1 MKKVR
6 ICKTC
11 NKEFIPRTGRHIYC
25 AEDCIQSG
33 YKRTTVSFS
42 DNPTRICKRC
52 NEEKHFKEFRKL
64 QKKKRTGWTAKDGS
78 QRTSHCKICE
88 RINAADRYRK
98 NGIHQR
104 YNSLR
109 NTAKKKNIVFEISKE
124 YLAKLFEEAPDKCPI
139 FGTEFGIVKYSPGNK
154 DNIGDFRNNSYSI
167 DRIVPELGYIEGNL
181 IIVSDLANRIK
192 NNATPDQIIQVGKFY
207 KKLQE
212 K

>member
-42 DNPTRICKRC
+42 DNPARICPSC
-52 NEEKHFKEFRKL
+52 NKEKHFKEFRKL
-64 QKKKRTGWTAKDGS
+64 KKDRGWVAQDRS
-78 QRTSHCKICE
+78 RRYTSCKICE
-88 RINAADRYRK
+88 RVTASERYRI

-104 YNSLR
+104 YNSIR
-109 NTAKKKNIVFEISKE
+109 NNAKKKNIVFKISKE
-124 YLAKLFEEAPDKCPI
+124 YLAKLFAEAPDKCPI
-139 FGTEFGIVKYSPGNK
+139 FGTKLGIVDYSPGNR
-154 DNIGDFRNNSYSI
+154 DNTGDFRNSSFSI
-167 DRIVPELGYIEGNL
+167 DRIVPELGYVEGNL

-192 NNATPDQIIQVGKFY
+192 NNATPDQVIKVGEFY

>member
-1 MKKVR
+1 MRKNR
-6 ICKTC
+6 ICKKC
-11 NKEFIPRTGRHIYC
+11 NKEFAPVNHFHLYCTKDCAPKYIHTGK
-25 AEDCIQSG
+25 G
-33 YKRTTVSFS
+33 LKN
-42 DNPTRICKRC
+42 NPARICAKC
-52 NEEKHFKEFRKL
+52 NQSKHFKEFRKL
-64 QKKKRTGWTAKDGS
+64 QNKKRTGWTAKDGS
-78 QRTSHCKICE
+78 KRTSHCKICE